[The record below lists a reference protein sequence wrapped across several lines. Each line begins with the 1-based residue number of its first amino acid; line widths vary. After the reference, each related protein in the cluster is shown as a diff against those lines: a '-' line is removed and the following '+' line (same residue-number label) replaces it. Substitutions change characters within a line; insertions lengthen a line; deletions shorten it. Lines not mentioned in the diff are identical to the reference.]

1 MFLTSATW
9 QPASSLIHWPVWLE
23 SVSLVGKQIQLS
35 GRSWDGLGLHFNQ
48 RWSWSFY
55 DVVEIPLKY
64 WMFLKVF
71 LIWLIYVLIITEF
84 GVSANTIYCKT
95 TVFLL
100 QRQTGLSP
108 TTMWPYQ
115 TASPSRTWPLV
126 TCSTPAWSLSTLV
139 VVVYLESSLNL
150 WPSERLPVSHS
161 HESQNALC

>member
-55 DVVEIPLKY
+55 DMVDVFKGIFNLTDL
-64 WMFLKVF
+64 FLS
-71 LIWLIYVLIITEF
+71 YVLIISEF
-84 GVSANTIYCKT
+84 GVSSSTIYCKT

-150 WPSERLPVSHS
+150 WPSERLPVSRS

>member
-1 MFLTSATW
+1 MNYELEVEEKEKQMFLTSATW

-71 LIWLIYVLIITEF
+71 LIWLNYSCLMYKSYQSLVCHPIPF
-84 GVSANTIYCKT
+84 
-95 TVFLL
+95 TVKQPSFSCSVRLGCRQPRCDHIKPLL
-100 QRQTGLSP
+100 HQEP
-108 TTMWPYQ
+108 DHWWPAPRPRDRCQ
-115 TASPSRTWPLV
+115 L
-126 TCSTPAWSLSTLV
+126 
-139 VVVYLESSLNL
+139 
-150 WPSERLPVSHS
+150 
-161 HESQNALC
+161 